1 MIRRLTLA
9 AALASM
15 VWLTGTAAGQLTAA
29 GEAQGAPGRGRP
41 GGRAMAEMTR
51 QMPCAPAVDSAADDA
66 KLDGLLRQMNEAKG
80 EARLDAVVAAV
91 NELARQNRAERAH
104 MREMHQRMMRE
115 PAAALEP
122 AAHQH

>member
-1 MIRRLTLA
+1 VDPLPFLGLEA
-9 AALASM
+9 AS
-15 VWLTGTAAGQLTAA
+15 TN
-29 GEAQGAPGRGRP
+29 
-41 GGRAMAEMTR
+41 
-51 QMPCAPAVDSAADDA
+51 A

-80 EARLDAVVAAV
+80 KARLDAVVAAV